1 MDARFR
7 MKILK
12 LKHSFEAERQNIRM
26 DKDLYIEKIGKS
38 SKMTKEIGKKLKDY
52 QHAINQLNG
61 KIRTMKQWLAK

>member
-12 LKHSFEAERQNIRM
+12 LKHGFEAERQKIRM

-38 SKMTKEIGKKLKDY
+38 SKMTKEIGKKLI
-52 QHAINQLNG
+52 H
-61 KIRTMKQWLAK
+61 WLFNKNMLIFMYYEL

>member
-12 LKHSFEAERQNIRM
+12 LKHGFEAERQKIRM
-26 DKDLYIEKIGKS
+26 DKDLYIEKIAK
-38 SKMTKEIGKKLKDY
+38 KMKDF

>member
-1 MDARFR
+1 MDSRFR

-12 LKHSFEAERQNIRM
+12 LKHGFEAERQKIRM
-26 DKDLYIEKIGKS
+26 EKDLYIEKVGKS
-38 SKMTKEIGKKLKDY
+38 SRMTKEIAKKMKDF